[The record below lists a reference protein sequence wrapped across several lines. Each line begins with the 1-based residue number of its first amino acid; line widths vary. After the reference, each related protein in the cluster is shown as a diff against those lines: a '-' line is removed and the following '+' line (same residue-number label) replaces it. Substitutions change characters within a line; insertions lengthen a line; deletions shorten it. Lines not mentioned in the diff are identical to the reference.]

1 MALRPPLFIRRVLA
15 LFRWRSRDRDMEREM
30 AFHVDSLAR
39 DYARD
44 GLSDVD
50 AQRAARRQFGNL
62 TRLKERGHDE
72 RTMRLVED
80 VTRDVRHAARG
91 LWRSPGFSLA
101 VILTLALGIGGN
113 TAVFSVVDQL
123 LLRPL
128 PYPDGDQLVVVEE
141 TVGANPH
148 ADVSP
153 ANWLDWQR
161 ESRTFRRFAAWRSW
175 SFTLTGTGE
184 PRRVN
189 AQQVSSEF
197 FPLLGV
203 APLLGRTISDED
215 DRPNGPRVAVLSYR
229 AWQNELGGD
238 PRAIGRTVQLDDRA
252 YEIVGVM
259 PPGFRFVQQDV
270 DLWTASQ
277 LDRTRPW
284 RETEGRV
291 IDVVGRLAA
300 DATIGTARSEMEGI
314 ARRLAAMYT
323 FNKNTSVTV
332 TPLREVLTGQVRTSV
347 LVLFAGVGVMLAIA
361 CFNVAN
367 MLLARAAS
375 RQREIAIRASLGAG
389 RWAIARSVLVES
401 LLLAGAGG
409 ALGLAL
415 ARGSLDA
422 LLAVAPTNLLG
433 VSELFIDR
441 RVLIY
446 AFGLSLATG
455 AVAGLVPTTL
465 FARRSM
471 ADALRTRG
479 SKAGHAPRVRQALVV
494 VQVAMTVVMLC
505 GAGVLVRTLIALN
518 RAPMGFDAHDV
529 LTMRVAVSPA
539 RYSAERCREFYREA
553 VARVRALP
561 GVEAAAAG
569 ISLPMIGSPRGGT
582 SFRELGT
589 PERPASER
597 PTTVVRMVAPGYFHT
612 LRIPVLRGREFTDA
626 DNANP
631 MAGFVVNETFA
642 RTYFSGRDPFA
653 SSISVWMMADNPYLP
668 IIGVVGDVSEG
679 SVRAAPQPTV
689 FYSHGRMPW
698 STMTLF
704 VRGRQPE
711 SFVRP
716 VTAALHELDPTLVVS
731 NVHTIESAL
740 AESLARERISALIS
754 TSFGAGGLLLAALG
768 LYGLLAYLVA
778 ERTKDI
784 GIRIA
789 LGARLARITG
799 SVVAGGLAL
808 VAIGAAM
815 GVAGSL
821 LLLRSLGTLLFGV
834 TPYDVPTYA
843 IVVVLLG
850 AIAALASYLPARRAA
865 RIEPLTALRQE

>member
-1 MALRPPLFIRRVLA
+1 MGHVRPAGEVL
-15 LFRWRSRDRDMEREM
+15 
-30 AFHVDSLAR
+30 
-39 DYARD
+39 D
-44 GLSDVD
+44 G
-50 AQRAARRQFGNL
+50 
-62 TRLKERGHDE
+62 
-72 RTMRLVED
+72 
-80 VTRDVRHAARG
+80 
-91 LWRSPGFSLA
+91 SPHP
-101 VILTLALGIGGN
+101 VQ
-113 TAVFSVVDQL
+113 D
-123 LLRPL
+123 
-128 PYPDGDQLVVVEE
+128 
-141 TVGANPH
+141 
-148 ADVSP
+148 
-153 ANWLDWQR
+153 
-161 ESRTFRRFAAWRSW
+161 
-175 SFTLTGTGE
+175 
-184 PRRVN
+184 
-189 AQQVSSEF
+189 
-197 FPLLGV
+197 V

-215 DRPNGPRVAVLSYR
+215 DRPNGPLVAVLSYR

-259 PPGFRFVQQDV
+259 PAGFRFVQQDV

-300 DATIGTARSEMEGI
+300 DATIGRARSEMEGI

-433 VSELFIDR
+433 VFELFIDR

-455 AVAGLVPTTL
+455 AVAGLVPTIL

-479 SKAGHAPRVRQALVV
+479 SKAGHAPRVRQAFVV

-505 GAGVLVRTLIALN
+505 GAGVLVRTLVALN
-518 RAPMGFDAHDV
+518 RAHMGFDAHDV

-582 SFRELGT
+582 SFHELGT

-698 STMTLF
+698 TTMTLF
-704 VRGRQPE
+704 VRGRQIQRWWSRTFARSRALWPKAWRANASARSSRRGSAPGACCWRRSDSTACSPISSLNGRRTSASASRLARGWHALQGRSSQAASRSLPSAPPSASPARCCSCARSACCSSASRRTTSRRTRSSSCCWAPWPRSRPTCPRVAPRASSRPRRSDRNRNSYRLCYVRGPE
-711 SFVRP
+711 GI
-716 VTAALHELDPTLVVS
+716 LV
-731 NVHTIESAL
+731 AL
-740 AESLARERISALIS
+740 AE
-754 TSFGAGGLLLAALG
+754 
-768 LYGLLAYLVA
+768 
-778 ERTKDI
+778 KI
-784 GIRIA
+784 G
-789 LGARLARITG
+789 
-799 SVVAGGLAL
+799 
-808 VAIGAAM
+808 
-815 GVAGSL
+815 
-821 LLLRSLGTLLFGV
+821 
-834 TPYDVPTYA
+834 
-843 IVVVLLG
+843 
-850 AIAALASYLPARRAA
+850 
-865 RIEPLTALRQE
+865 

>member
-1 MALRPPLFIRRVLA
+1 MQ
-15 LFRWRSRDRDMEREM
+15 REM

-44 GLSDVD
+44 GLSNVD

-80 VTRDVRHAARG
+80 VTRDIRHAARG

-128 PYPDGDQLVVVEE
+128 PYPDGNQLVVVEE
-141 TVGANPH
+141 SVGANPH

-203 APLLGRTISDED
+203 APLLGRTISDEE

-229 AWQNELGGD
+229 AWQDQLGGD
-238 PRAIGRTVQLDDRA
+238 RRAIGRTVQLNDRP

-259 PPGFRFVQQDV
+259 PAGFRFIQQDV
-270 DLWTASQ
+270 DLWTAFQ

-284 RETEGRV
+284 RDTEGRV
-291 IDVVGRLAA
+291 IEVVGRLA
-300 DATIGTARSEMEGI
+300 DGATIGTARSEMEGI
-314 ARRLAAMYT
+314 ARRLAATYA

-367 MLLARAAS
+367 MLLARSAS

-389 RWAIARSVLVES
+389 RWAIARSVLLES

-455 AVAGLVPTTL
+455 AIAGLAPTVL

-494 VQVAMTVVMLC
+494 VQVAMTVVLLC
-505 GAGVLVRTLIALN
+505 GAGVLVRTLIALD

-529 LTMRVAVSPA
+529 LTMRVAISPA
-539 RYSAERCREFYREA
+539 RYPDERCREFYREA
-553 VARVRALP
+553 LTRVRALP
-561 GVEAAAAG
+561 GIESAAVAA
-569 ISLPMIGSPRGGT
+569 SLPMIGSPRGGT
-582 SFRELGT
+582 RFHELGT
-589 PERPASER
+589 PERPASGR
-597 PTTVVRMVAPGYFHT
+597 PSTVVRMVAPGYFRT

-642 RTYFSGRDPFA
+642 RRLPLGTRSARHVHFRPDAWRESVPADHRRRRRRQRRLGEGRAAADRVLQSRPHA
-653 SSISVWMMADNPYLP
+653 VDDDDALRARDANPSRSSSRSPRHCTSSIRRWWSRTFARSRARWPRAWRANASARSSRRASASAVCCWRRSDSTVCSP
-668 IIGVVGDVSEG
+668 ISSPNGRRTSASASLLARGWHASQDRSSPAASRSSPSAPPSASPARCCSCG
-679 SVRAAPQPTV
+679 RSARCSSASRRTTSRRTRSSSCCWAPSPRSRPTCPRAAP
-689 FYSHGRMPW
+689 R
-698 STMTLF
+698 
-704 VRGRQPE
+704 
-711 SFVRP
+711 
-716 VTAALHELDPTLVVS
+716 
-731 NVHTIESAL
+731 
-740 AESLARERISALIS
+740 
-754 TSFGAGGLLLAALG
+754 
-768 LYGLLAYLVA
+768 
-778 ERTKDI
+778 
-784 GIRIA
+784 
-789 LGARLARITG
+789 
-799 SVVAGGLAL
+799 
-808 VAIGAAM
+808 
-815 GVAGSL
+815 
-821 LLLRSLGTLLFGV
+821 
-834 TPYDVPTYA
+834 
-843 IVVVLLG
+843 
-850 AIAALASYLPARRAA
+850 ASSR
-865 RIEPLTALRQE
+865 

>member
-1 MALRPPLFIRRVLA
+1 MALRPPLFIRRVVA

-30 AFHVDSLAR
+30 AFHVDALAR

-44 GLSDVD
+44 GLRDVD

-141 TVGANPH
+141 SVGAHPH

-153 ANWLDWQR
+153 ANWIDWQR

-229 AWQNELGGD
+229 AWQDQLSGD
-238 PRAIGRTVQLDDRA
+238 RRAIGRTVQLNDRP

-259 PPGFRFVQQDV
+259 PAGFRFIQQDV
-270 DLWTASQ
+270 DLWTAFQ

-284 RETEGRV
+284 RDTEGRV
-291 IDVVGRLAA
+291 IEVVGRLAA

-314 ARRLAAMYT
+314 ARRLAALYT

-367 MLLARAAS
+367 MLLARSAS

-389 RWAIARSVLVES
+389 RWAIARSVLLES

-441 RVLIY
+441 RVLMY

-455 AVAGLVPTTL
+455 AIAGLAPTVL

-494 VQVAMTVVMLC
+494 VQVAMTVVLLC
-505 GAGVLVRTLIALN
+505 GAGVLVRTLIALD
-518 RAPMGFDAHDV
+518 RAHMGFDAHDV
-529 LTMRVAVSPA
+529 LTMSVAVSPA
-539 RYSAERCREFYREA
+539 RYTAERCREFYREA

-561 GVEAAAAG
+561 GVETAAAG
-569 ISLPMIGSPRGGT
+569 ISLPVIGSPRGGT
-582 SFRELGT
+582 SFHELGT

-653 SSISVWMMADNPYLP
+653 SSISVRMMADNPYLP
-668 IIGVVGDVSEG
+668 IIGVVADVSEG
-679 SVRAAPQPTV
+679 SVRTAPQSTV
-689 FYSHGRMPW
+689 FYSHGRMTW

-704 VRGRQPE
+704 VRARQPE
-711 SFVRP
+711 SLVKP
-716 VTAALHELDPTLVVS
+716 VSAALHELDPTLVVS
-731 NVHTIESAL
+731 NVRTIESAL

-754 TSFGAGGLLLAALG
+754 TSFGVGALLLAALG
-768 LYGLLAYLVA
+768 LYGLLAFLVA

-789 LGARLARITG
+789 LGARLSRITG

-808 VAIGAAM
+808 VAIGAAI

-865 RIEPLTALRQE
+865 RIEPLMALRQE

>member
-1 MALRPPLFIRRVLA
+1 
-15 LFRWRSRDRDMEREM
+15 MEREM

-44 GLSDVD
+44 GLNDVD

-72 RTMRLVED
+72 RTMRFAED

-128 PYPDGDQLVVVEE
+128 PYPDGDQLVMVEE
-141 TVGANPH
+141 SIGGRNAH

-161 ESRTFRRFAAWRSW
+161 ASRTFPRLAAWRPT
-175 SFTLTGTGE
+175 SFTLTGAGE
-184 PRRVN
+184 PRRMT
-189 AQQVSSEF
+189 AQLVSSEF

-215 DRPNGPRVAVLSYR
+215 DRPNGSRVAVLSYR
-229 AWQNELGGD
+229 AWQDQLGGD
-238 PRAIGRTVQLDDRA
+238 PRAIGRTVQLDDRPH
-252 YEIVGVM
+252 EIVGVM
-259 PPGFRFVQQDV
+259 PAGFRFVQQDV
-270 DLWTASQ
+270 DLWTAFQ
-277 LDRTRPW
+277 LDRNLPW
-284 RETEGRV
+284 RETKGRV
-291 IDVVGRLAA
+291 IRVVGRLAGG
-300 DATIGTARSEMEGI
+300 ATIGTARSEMEGI
-314 ARRLAAMYT
+314 ARRLAATYA

-347 LVLFAGVGVMLAIA
+347 LVLFAGVSVLLAIA
-361 CFNVAN
+361 CFNVAS
-367 MLLARAAS
+367 MLLARSAS

-389 RWAIARSVLVES
+389 RWAIARSVLLES

-409 ALGLAL
+409 ALGLGL
-415 ARGSLDA
+415 ARSSLDA

-433 VSELFIDR
+433 VSQLFIDR

-455 AVAGLVPTTL
+455 AIAGLASTIL

-494 VQVAMTVVMLC
+494 VQVAMTVVLLC
-505 GAGVLVRTLIALN
+505 GAGVLVRTLIALD
-518 RAPMGFDAHDV
+518 RAPLGFDADDV
-529 LTMRVAVSPA
+529 LTMRVAISPA
-539 RYSAERCREFYREA
+539 RYPDERPRDFYREA
-553 VARVRALP
+553 LTRLRALP
-561 GVEAAAAG
+561 GIESAAAAA
-569 ISLPMIGSPRGGT
+569 SLPTIGTPRGGT
-582 SFRELGT
+582 TFHQLGA
-589 PERPASER
+589 PERPANDR
-597 PTTVVRMVAPGYFHT
+597 PSTVVRMVAPGYFRT

-642 RTYFSGRDPFA
+642 RSYLSGRDPLA
-653 SSISVWMMADNPYLP
+653 TSISVWMQAENPHLP
-668 IIGVVGDVSEG
+668 IVGVVGDASEG
-679 SVRAAPQPTV
+679 SVRVAPQPTV

-698 STMTLF
+698 TTMTLF

-711 SFVRP
+711 SVVKP

-731 NVHTIESAL
+731 NVRTLESAL

-754 TSFGAGGLLLAALG
+754 TSFGVGGLLLAALG
-768 LYGLLAYLVA
+768 LYGLLAYLVT

-789 LGARLARITG
+789 LGARVARITG

-808 VAIGAAM
+808 VAIGAAI
-815 GVAGSL
+815 GIAGSL

-865 RIEPLTALRQE
+865 RIEPRTALRQE